1 MIILLVI
8 HIVYLCCFYYVI
20 YTVSIRLTAG
30 ANYDEKQDVAKQRT
44 QERSAHHVIL
54 SDRCQSARSS
64 EPDIVA
70 QTV

>member
-1 MIILLVI
+1 MYTIPELSIPF
-8 HIVYLCCFYYVI
+8 FYDNSVD

-54 SDRCQSARSS
+54 SECCQSARSS
-64 EPDIVA
+64 EPEIVA